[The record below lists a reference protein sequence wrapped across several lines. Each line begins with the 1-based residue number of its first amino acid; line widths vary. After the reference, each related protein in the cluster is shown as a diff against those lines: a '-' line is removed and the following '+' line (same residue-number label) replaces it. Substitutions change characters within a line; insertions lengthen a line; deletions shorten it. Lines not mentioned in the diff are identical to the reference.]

1 MLLRPFQASDLETLV
16 KIDQACFP
24 PGISYSREE
33 LAGFIGQP
41 NSETWV
47 GEEGGEI
54 VCFLISDRQ
63 PQRVAHIITIDVVAR
78 WRRQGVGKTLMDAA
92 EGWAR
97 RERLRLIVLETA
109 EDNLAA
115 QEFYR
120 AQGYATVEKLEGYYP
135 DGRAAWVMVKWL
147 DRGSGQRGRKSK
159 GKGPNSLPPSWG

>member
-16 KIDQACFP
+16 KIDRACFP

-54 VCFLISDRQ
+54 VGFLISDRQ
-63 PQRVAHIITIDVVAR
+63 PLRVAHIITIDVVAR
-78 WRRQGVGKTLMDAA
+78 WRRQGVGKALMDAA
-92 EGWAR
+92 EDWAR
-97 RERLRLIVLETA
+97 RERLRLIYLETA

-120 AQGYATVEKLEGYYP
+120 AQGYATVERLEGYYP
-135 DGRAAWVMVKWL
+135 NGRAAWVMVKRL
-147 DRGSGQRGRKSK
+147 TGKSK
-159 GKGPNSLPPSWG
+159 LNSPKSKAKPSTLNSRP